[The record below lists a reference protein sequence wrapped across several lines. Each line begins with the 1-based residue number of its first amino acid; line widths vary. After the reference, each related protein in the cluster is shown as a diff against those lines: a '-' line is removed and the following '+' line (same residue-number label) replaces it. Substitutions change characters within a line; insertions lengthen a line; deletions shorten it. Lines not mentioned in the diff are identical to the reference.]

1 MRIQIEKK
9 MQKDLKRASQ
19 LMGLKEEELAKR
31 ALLLFLDSIREQI
44 ELDEELRA
52 WDAASDEAL
61 VHMER
66 SLETKV

>member
-9 MQKDLKRASQ
+9 LQRDLKRASQ
-19 LMGLKEEELAKR
+19 HMGLKEEEIATR
-31 ALLLFLDSIREQI
+31 ALLLYLDSIWEKI